1 MVVCSDDGRRLRTQD
16 EGGKG
21 GKEEGGRTDGHLDEE
36 TEGGFEVDGGTRMR
50 RESDERTSR
59 AEEVRILEQT
69 HQQQSRIENKA
80 RCRSGV

>member
-1 MVVCSDDGRRLRTQD
+1 MVISMKRRR
-16 EGGKG
+16 
-21 GKEEGGRTDGHLDEE
+21 
-36 TEGGFEVDGGTRMR
+36 GGFEVDGGTRMR

>member
-16 EGGKG
+16 EGRKG

-50 RESDERTSR
+50 ESRTANIQGR
-59 AEEVRILEQT
+59 GGAD
-69 HQQQSRIENKA
+69 
-80 RCRSGV
+80 SGANTTAAKQD